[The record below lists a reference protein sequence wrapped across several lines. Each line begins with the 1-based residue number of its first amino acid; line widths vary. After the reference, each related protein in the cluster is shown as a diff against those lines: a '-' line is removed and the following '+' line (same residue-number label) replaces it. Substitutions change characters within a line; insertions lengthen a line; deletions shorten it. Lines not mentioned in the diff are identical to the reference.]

1 MISLRRYYRHYFGH
15 HPRFVVTV
23 MLTIFAV
30 AYIGVPQVL
39 RVVDSIA
46 HYDPRHYEP
55 KDTQRADWLAKQGPV
70 LKTFDWDELLKI
82 ALLVV
87 VGVAWVTLMPARG
100 RSRRPP
106 LR

>member
-15 HPRFVVTV
+15 HPRFLLTV
-23 MLTIFAV
+23 ILTIIAV

-46 HYDPRHYEP
+46 NYDPRQYEP
-55 KDTQRADWLAKQGPV
+55 KDVQRADWLAKHAPGFKM
-70 LKTFDWDELLKI
+70 LDWDELLKI
-82 ALLVV
+82 ALLVM
-87 VGVAWVTLMPARG
+87 VGLAWLTLMPSRG